1 MILSLVTNLEPREP
15 RVLFKGKERV
25 DDEYLPVIGA
35 RDKDEVLLLE
45 DPATKE
51 KKLYG
56 LVGTWDSMSYY

>member
-1 MILSLVTNLEPREP
+1 M
-15 RVLFKGKERV
+15 
-25 DDEYLPVIGA
+25 DDEYLHMVGV
-35 RDKDEVLLLE
+35 RDEDEVLLLE